1 MIRPYT
7 HQDKI
12 KVIDLLRQNTPKYFD
27 PSEENDLVKYLE
39 HELQDY
45 FVYEENSQIMGAGGI
60 NYFPEEKSARI
71 SWDIIHPQSQGRGI
85 GRKLIEHRISH
96 IKNNK
101 NIDSVIV
108 RTSQHVYSFYKKMGF
123 TIEKVEKDYWAK
135 DYHLYLMT
143 MPL

>member
-39 HELQDY
+39 HELEDY
-45 FVYEENSQIMGAGGI
+45 FVYEENSQIMAAGGI

-85 GRKLIEHRISH
+85 GRKLIEHRMNH

-108 RTSQHVYSFYKKMGF
+108 RTSQNAYLFYEKMGF
-123 TIEKVEKDYWAK
+123 TLEKVEKDYWAK